1 VSAYFEAA
9 LSCPACF
16 RDLGVALV
24 EDGSGR
30 DPSAWRPRDGDQTV
44 CSHCTTFLR
53 YVEKVDL
60 EGSALG
66 LNVIDRDA
74 FERLPERDQAELMNV
89 RNKLITMR
97 TQGREQQG
105 AVNAALARELA
116 TLKKRVDTA
125 ACGCIYCSSG
135 DGLNCAR
142 RRRWA

>member
-1 VSAYFEAA
+1 MSTFFEAA

-16 RDLGVALV
+16 RELGVALV
-24 EDGSGR
+24 EDGTGR

-66 LNVIDRDA
+66 LSVIDRDA
-74 FERLPERDQAELMNV
+74 FEGLPERDQIGLMNV
-89 RNKLITMR
+89 RTKLVSLR
-97 TQGREQQG
+97 AQGREQQG
-105 AVNAALARELA
+105 AIAAIMAREIAALKR
-116 TLKKRVDTA
+116 RVDA
-125 ACGCIYCSSG
+125 ASCGCLYCNSG

-142 RRRWA
+142 RRGA